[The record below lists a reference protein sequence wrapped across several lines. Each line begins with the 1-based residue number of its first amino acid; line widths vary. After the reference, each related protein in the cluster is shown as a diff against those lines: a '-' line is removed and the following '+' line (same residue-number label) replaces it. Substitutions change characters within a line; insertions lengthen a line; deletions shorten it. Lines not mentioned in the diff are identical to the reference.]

1 MGEANAIEASLNAKI
16 FNLFALNKAAQV
28 LTSVLDPR
36 SLTGMAVDVATEMG
50 RAKSGALYVAGGPGE
65 SYRLAGAKSLDGG
78 SFPSDLGP
86 AAAIVGRA
94 GSLKSRPFLSP
105 IPGRAAECL
114 IVPVHLGEL
123 LVGFFVLLDR
133 VNPEPWS
140 QDDFEVLETLAAHVA
155 VCLQNARLYEKV
167 TEQYEALEV
176 AHARRVQTEKL
187 ATMGTLLAGVAHE
200 LNNPLSVI
208 LGHTAILCQTSRDES
223 LRARAEKIARASE
236 RCARIVKNF
245 LAIARE
251 HPPERESVSLRQVVE
266 EAVELLAYQLRSDGV
281 EVVMALADD
290 VPALWADPH
299 QLHQVVVNLVSN
311 AHHAMRESSPPRTI
325 TVTSRFEPARA
336 LVRLEVADTGPG
348 VPPEVRSR
356 IFDPFFTTKPTGE
369 GTGLGLSLCQGII
382 EGHAGSMWL
391 ADSTGPGA
399 VFVIEL
405 PVKETP
411 AAVQNRAERELSTA
425 IGGRT
430 ILIIDDEP
438 EILELLVDVLR
449 PDGHE
454 VETAGS
460 GASAMQKLRERIF
473 DLVLSDVRM
482 PELDGAGL
490 YRELEQVRPN
500 LTSRFVFMTGDS
512 LSAETRQFIERA
524 GALSLSKPF
533 SPDEVRR
540 VVRRA
545 LERAEHAQR

>member
-1 MGEANAIEASLNAKI
+1 MRETNAMEASLNAKI

-36 SLTGMAVDVATEMG
+36 SLTEMAVDVATEIG
-50 RAKSGALYVAGGPGE
+50 RAKSGALYVAGSPGE
-65 SYRLAGAKSLDGG
+65 SYRLAGVKSLDGG
-78 SFPSDLGP
+78 SFASDLGS
-86 AAAIVGRA
+86 AAAIARRA

-105 IPGRAAECL
+105 IPGRAEEGL

-123 LVGFFVLLDR
+123 LVGFFMLLDR
-133 VNPEPWS
+133 MNPEPWS

-155 VCLQNARLYEKV
+155 VCLQNARLYRKV

-176 AHARRVQTEKL
+176 AQARRVQTEKL

-208 LGHTAILCQTSRDES
+208 LGHTAILCQTSKDES
-223 LRARAEKIARASE
+223 LRARAGKIASASE

-251 HPPERESVSLRQVVE
+251 RPPERESVSLHQVVE
-266 EAVELLAYQLRSDGV
+266 EAVELLAYHLRSDGV
-281 EVVMALADD
+281 DVVMALADD

-311 AHHAMRESSPPRTI
+311 AHHAMRKSPPPRTI

-382 EGHAGSMWL
+382 EGHAGSIWL
-391 ADSTGPGA
+391 ADSTGRGA

-405 PVKETP
+405 PAKETP
-411 AAVQNRAERELSTA
+411 ATVQSRAERDLSTT
-425 IGGRT
+425 IGGRVV
-430 ILIIDDEP
+430 LIIDDEP

-449 PDGHE
+449 SDGLE
-454 VETAGS
+454 AETACS
-460 GASAMQKLRERIF
+460 GASAMEKLRERTF

-490 YRELEQVRPN
+490 YRELERIDPN

-512 LSAETRQFIERA
+512 LSAETRQFIERV

-545 LERAEHAQR
+545 LERAEDAQR

>member
-1 MGEANAIEASLNAKI
+1 MRETNAMEASLNAKI

-36 SLTGMAVDVATEMG
+36 SLTEMAVDVATEMG
-50 RAKSGALYVAGGPGE
+50 RAKSGALYVAGSPGE
-65 SYRLAGAKSLDGG
+65 SYRLAGVKSLDGG
-78 SFPSDLGP
+78 SFASDLGS
-86 AAAIVGRA
+86 AAAIARRA

-105 IPGRAAECL
+105 IPGRTEEGL

-123 LVGFFVLLDR
+123 LVGFFMLLDR
-133 VNPEPWS
+133 MNPEPWS

-155 VCLQNARLYEKV
+155 VCLQNARLYKKV

-176 AHARRVQTEKL
+176 AQARRVQTEKL

-208 LGHTAILCQTSRDES
+208 LGHTAILCQTSKDES
-223 LRARAEKIARASE
+223 LRARAGKIASASE

-251 HPPERESVSLRQVVE
+251 RPPERESVSLHQVME
-266 EAVELLAYQLRSDGV
+266 EAVELLAYHLRSDGV
-281 EVVMALADD
+281 DVVMALADD

-311 AHHAMRESSPPRTI
+311 AHHAMRKSPPPRTI

-382 EGHAGSMWL
+382 EGHAGSIWL
-391 ADSTGPGA
+391 ADSTGRGA

-405 PVKETP
+405 PAKETP
-411 AAVQNRAERELSTA
+411 ATVQSRAERDLSTT
-425 IGGRT
+425 IGGRVV
-430 ILIIDDEP
+430 LIIDDEP

-449 PDGHE
+449 SDGLE
-454 VETAGS
+454 AETACS
-460 GASAMQKLRERIF
+460 GASAKEKLRERTF

-490 YRELEQVRPN
+490 YRELERIDPN

-512 LSAETRQFIERA
+512 LSAETRQFIERV

-545 LERAEHAQR
+545 LERAEDAQR